1 MSKLLKNFLK
11 YIILPSATII
21 VSKVVGLY
29 FAISFFNLDFFLET
43 RREQIYSVQL
53 YFVDQA
59 DTLIA
64 NSISNIFMLVALGL
78 ISTYFLTRYRL
89 SKLAEHNPKI
99 LVKLNNLY
107 LMPWVNKKGNSFLK
121 VLVWVLFLWVVAIN
135 SIVDTI
141 GGNSFLWIAI
151 LSLTISVLSTWV
163 LIRTFEIESEII
175 YSSNKT
181 PNLF

>member
-29 FAISFFNLDFFLET
+29 FAINFFNLDFFLET
-43 RREQIYSVQL
+43 RPEQIYSVQL
-53 YFVDQA
+53 YFVSQGDA
-59 DTLIA
+59 LIA
-64 NSISNIFMLVALGL
+64 NSVSNLFMLGSIGL
-78 ISTYFLTRYRL
+78 ISIYFLTRYRL
-89 SKLAEHNPKI
+89 SKLAEYNPRV

-107 LMPWVNKKGNSFLK
+107 LMPWVNKKGDTFLK
-121 VLVWVLFLWVVAIN
+121 IFVWVLFLWVVSIN
-135 SIVDTI
+135 SVVDTI

-163 LIRTFEIESEII
+163 LIRTFEIEDEIL
-175 YSSNKT
+175 YSSNKA
-181 PNLF
+181 PNLY